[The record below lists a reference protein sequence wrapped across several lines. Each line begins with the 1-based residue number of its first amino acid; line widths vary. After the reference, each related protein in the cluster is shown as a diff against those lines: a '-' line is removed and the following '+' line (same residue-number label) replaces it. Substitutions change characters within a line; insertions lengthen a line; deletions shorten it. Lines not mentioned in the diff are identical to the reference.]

1 MVLTDGLAVVAA
13 ALAALAVL
21 PGSLGV
27 LMLTNRIAAT
37 DWGARLIYR
46 AAPWVLALS
55 FLPAGLAA
63 YRWWR
68 IGDVTVWGELGL
80 FAFVAVLVFGFLM
93 HTRFL
98 FRPIKRPKFMS
109 ADEARARFGDDEEI
123 VGVIDRAGRPWGFV
137 ARLARRPHIV
147 VQGEGA
153 APFMMSHCILAHS
166 SIAYALDEDG
176 RDPDLAIT
184 AAIANN
190 LVFYEARRGCS
201 VIQMHNRS
209 RRGDWRLE
217 PLPTY
222 SVSLGRWAALFP
234 ASRIWYRD
242 PEWRDQFYLK
252 LLARA
257 DVIDPTS
264 PTIVYP
270 LQHPVDERLP
280 MKSLVLGVEAA
291 GEAVAYPAA
300 LFPETRLVEDRV
312 GGLPIAIFADENGDF
327 VAVYERRLGDRV
339 LAFAFDDTRN
349 LWRDCETGSLFS
361 VTGEAVAGPLAGQR
375 LKPVAH
381 YNKMFWYVWA
391 DFHPGCRVHGSKT
404 GARASDAA

>member
-1 MVLTDGLAVVAA
+1 MVLTDVLALLAA

-37 DWGARLIYR
+37 DWGARLISR
-46 AAPWVLALS
+46 VAPWVLALA
-55 FLPAGLAA
+55 FLPAALAA

-68 IGDVTVWGELGL
+68 IGDITIWGKLGL
-80 FAFVAVLVFGFLM
+80 AAFLGVLVFGFLM

-98 FRPIKRPKFMS
+98 FRPVKRPKFLR
-109 ADEARARFGDDEEI
+109 ADEARRRFGDEEEV
-123 VGVIDRAGRPWGFV
+123 VGVLDRTGRPWGFI

-147 VQGEGA
+147 VQGSGA

-166 SIAYALDEDG
+166 SIAYALDEDS

-190 LVFYEARRGCS
+190 LVFYEARKGCS

-217 PLPTY
+217 TLPTY
-222 SVSLGRWAALFP
+222 SVSLKRWAELFP
-234 ASRIWYRD
+234 DSPIWYRD

-257 DVIDPTS
+257 DVIDPQS

-270 LQHPVDERLP
+270 LQHPVDRRLP
-280 MKSLVLGVEAA
+280 MKALVLGVEAD

-300 LFPETRLVEDRV
+300 LFPGTRLVEDRV
-312 GGLPIAIFADENGDF
+312 GGLPIAIFSDEDGDF
-327 VAVYERRLGDRV
+327 VAVYDRRLDGRV
-339 LAFAFDDTRN
+339 LSFAFDPQSG
-349 LWRDCETGSLFS
+349 LWRERETGSGFA
-361 VTGEAVAGPLAGQR
+361 VTGEAVDGPLAGRR
-375 LKPVAH
+375 LRPVAH

-391 DFHPGCRVHGSKT
+391 DFHPGCRVHGAET
-404 GARASDAA
+404 GDRASDAA

>member
-1 MVLTDGLAVVAA
+1 MALTDVLAVLAA

-68 IGDVTVWGELGL
+68 IGDITVWGELA
-80 FAFVAVLVFGFLM
+80 FAAFAAVLVFGFLM

-98 FRPIKRPKFMS
+98 FRPVKRPKFMS
-109 ADEARARFGDDEEI
+109 ADEARARFGDDEEV
-123 VGVIDRAGRPWGFV
+123 VGVIDQAGRPWGFV

-147 VQGEGA
+147 VQGEGE

-166 SIAYALDEDG
+166 SIAYALGPDG

-190 LVFYEARRGCS
+190 LVFYEGRRGCS

-209 RRGDWRLE
+209 RRGDWVL
-217 PLPTY
+217 PTLPTY

-234 ASRIWYRD
+234 DSLIWYRD

-257 DVIDPTS
+257 DVIDPAS

-270 LQHPVDERLP
+270 LQHPVDDRLP
-280 MKSLVLGVEAA
+280 MKALVLGVEAA

-300 LFPETRLVEDRV
+300 LFPENRLVEDRV
-312 GGLPIAIFADENGDF
+312 GGLPIAIFADEDGDF
-327 VAVYERRLGDRV
+327 VAVYDRRLDGRA
-339 LAFAFDDTRN
+339 LAFAFDPAAGR
-349 LWRDCETGSLFS
+349 WREKESGSLFT
-361 VTGEAVAGPLAGQR
+361 VTGEAVDGPLAGRR
-375 LKPVAH
+375 LTPIAH

-391 DFHPGCRVHGSKT
+391 DFHPGCRVYGGKT
-404 GARASDAA
+404 GACASDAA

>member
-1 MVLTDGLAVVAA
+1 MTLTDMLALSAA
-13 ALAALAVL
+13 LLAALAVL

-46 AAPWVLALS
+46 IAPWVLAVSL
-55 FLPAGLAA
+55 LPAALAGWRWWQMGDITIWGRLGLAG
-63 YRWWR
+63 W
-68 IGDVTVWGELGL
+68 LG
-80 FAFVAVLVFGFLM
+80 VLVFGFLM

-98 FRPIKRPKFMS
+98 FRPVKRPKFLS
-109 ADEARARFGDDEEI
+109 AEEARRRFGDGEEV
-123 VGVIDRAGRPWGFV
+123 VGVIDAAGRPWGFI

-147 VQGEGA
+147 VQGTGE

-166 SIAYALDEDG
+166 SIAYALDEDS

-190 LVFYEARRGCS
+190 LVFYEGRRGCS

-209 RRGDWRLE
+209 RRGDWRLQT
-217 PLPTY
+217 LPTY
-222 SVSLGRWAALFP
+222 SVSLKRWAELFP
-234 ASRIWYRD
+234 DSPIWYRD

-257 DVIDPTS
+257 DVIDPQS

-270 LQHPVDERLP
+270 LQHPQDRRLP
-280 MKSLVLGVEAA
+280 MKSLVLGVEAD
-291 GEAVAYPAA
+291 GEAVAYPAG
-300 LFPETRLVEDRV
+300 LFPENRLVEDAV
-312 GGLPIAIFADENGDF
+312 GGLPIAIFSDEDGDF
-327 VAVYERRLGDRV
+327 IAVYDRRLDGRT
-339 LAFAFDDTRN
+339 LSFAFDPQAGA
-349 LWRDCETGSLFS
+349 WRERETGSLFT
-361 VTGEAVAGPLAGQR
+361 VRGEAVSGPLSGR
-375 LKPVAH
+375 ILRPVPH

-391 DFHPGCRVHGSKT
+391 DFHPGCRVFGPGGKS
-404 GARASDAA
+404 RASDAA

>member
-1 MVLTDGLAVVAA
+1 MVLTDVLAVLAA

-55 FLPAGLAA
+55 ALPAGLAA

-68 IGDVTVWGELGL
+68 IGDITLWGKLGL
-80 FAFVAVLVFGFLM
+80 IAFGAVLLFGFLM

-98 FRPIKRPKFMS
+98 FRPVKHPKFLS
-109 ADEARARFGDDEEI
+109 ADAARRRFGDEEEV
-123 VGVIDRAGRPWGFV
+123 VGVLDQAGRPWGFI

-147 VQGEGA
+147 VQSRGE

-166 SIAYALDEDG
+166 SIAYALDEDS

-190 LVFYEARRGCS
+190 LVFYEGRKGCS

-209 RRGDWRLE
+209 RRGDWRLQT
-217 PLPTY
+217 LPTY

-234 ASRIWYRD
+234 ESPIWYRD

-257 DVIDPTS
+257 DVIDPAS

-270 LQHPVDERLP
+270 LQNPVDERLP
-280 MKSLVLGVEAA
+280 MKALVLGVEAA

-300 LFPETRLVEDRV
+300 LFPETRLVEDRL
-312 GGLPIAIFADENGDF
+312 GDLPIVLFSDEAGDF
-327 VAVYERRLGDRV
+327 VAVYERRLDGRR
-339 LAFAFDDTRN
+339 LSFAFDPAAGR
-349 LWRDCETGSLFS
+349 WREQTSGSLFT
-361 VTGEAVAGPLAGQR
+361 VTGEAVDGPLAGRR

-391 DFHPGCRVHGSKT
+391 DFHPGCRIYGAKT
-404 GARASDAA
+404 GLRASDAA

>member
-1 MVLTDGLAVVAA
+1 MTLTDVLALVAMVV
-13 ALAALAVL
+13 AALAVL

-46 AAPWVLALS
+46 AAPWVLVLA
-55 FLPAGLAA
+55 FLPAALAA
-63 YRWWR
+63 WRWWR
-68 IGDVTVWGELGL
+68 IGDVTVWGQLGL
-80 FAFVAVLVFGFLM
+80 AAFLGVLVFGFLM

-98 FRPIKRPKFMS
+98 FRPVKRPKFLP
-109 ADEARARFGDDEEI
+109 ADEARRRFADEEEV
-123 VGVIDRAGRPWGFV
+123 VGVIDRTGRPWGFI

-147 VQGEGA
+147 VQGEGE

-190 LVFYEARRGCS
+190 LVFYEGRRGCS

-217 PLPTY
+217 TLPTY
-222 SVSLGRWAALFP
+222 SVSLGRWTALFP
-234 ASRIWYRD
+234 DSPIWYRD

-257 DVIDPTS
+257 DVIDPES

-270 LQHPVDERLP
+270 LQHPQDERLP
-280 MKSLVLGVEAA
+280 MKSLVLGVAA
-291 GEAVAYPAA
+291 GGEAVAYPAV
-300 LFPETRLVEDRV
+300 LFPGTRLVEDRV
-312 GGLPIAIFADENGDF
+312 GGLPIATFSDEDGDF
-327 VAVYERRLGDRV
+327 VAVYDRRLDGRV
-339 LAFAFDDTRN
+339 LSFAFDPATGR
-349 LWRDCETGSLFS
+349 WREAESGSLFA
-361 VTGEAVAGPLAGQR
+361 VTGEAVDGPLAGRR
-375 LKPVAH
+375 LRPVPH

-391 DFHPGCRVHGSKT
+391 DFHPGCRVFGPDSGT
-404 GARASDAA
+404 RASDAA